1 MVSDDADRLHTWE
14 QDEMEQGQRT
24 ANFFRFSEDP
34 AWSAVEHDLP
44 YEQARKAGTFPFGE
58 W

>member
-1 MVSDDADRLHTWE
+1 MSDRDERQHASE
-14 QDEMEQGQRT
+14 QDELELGTRT
-24 ANFFRFSEDP
+24 QMFFEHSEDP